1 LGFGLSELSIWPEA
15 ADKLPS
21 SGLGLASKPEKPLT
35 LTKNHR
41 MRHVEICILGAGPG
55 GATAALHLAKAGQ
68 NVLLVDKAVFPRDKI
83 CGDALSGK
91 VLSELRRLRPE
102 LLRDLSGA
110 STQVP
115 SWGIDFFAPNG
126 RRLAVPFKP
135 AFNPALDPAAGHVM
149 KRLDFDDFL
158 VRAVRQKPEIELL
171 EGVDITQHERTA
183 DGRWLLRTAAGEAL
197 ASARLL
203 LVANGAQSAF
213 ARQIAGHALE
223 PEHHCAGVRAYY
235 EGVTGLSPD
244 NFIELHFIKDFLPG
258 YLWVFPLPNGQAN
271 VGVGMLTKSVSAKK
285 VNLRER
291 LLEMLD
297 THPALKER
305 FRGATRLGPIRGFGL
320 PLGSKRRLISGDGYL
335 LLGDAASLID
345 PFSGEGISHA
355 MVSGRHAADWATRAL
370 AAHDTSAAFL
380 EQYDAAVYRRL
391 GQELRLSYWLQRLL
405 QFPALF
411 NFVAN
416 RAANNATLAETLSSM
431 FLDLDLR
438 ERLRQPGFYVK
449 LLFGRK

>member
-1 LGFGLSELSIWPEA
+1 
-15 ADKLPS
+15 
-21 SGLGLASKPEKPLT
+21 
-35 LTKNHR
+35 
-41 MRHVEICILGAGPG
+41 MRHVDICILGAGPG

-68 NVLLVDKAVFPRDKI
+68 PVLLLDKAVFPRDKI
-83 CGDALSGK
+83 CGDGMSGK
-91 VLSELRRLRPE
+91 VISELKRLGPE
-102 LLRDLSGA
+102 VLSRLSA
-110 STQVP
+110 SAAQIP

-126 RRLAVPFKP
+126 RRLSVPFKP
-135 AFNPALDPAAGHVM
+135 NYNAATDAPAGHVI

-158 VRAVRQKPEIELL
+158 VREVRRQPAIELL
-171 EGVDITQHERTA
+171 EGVDIARHERSA
-183 DGRWLLRTAAGEAL
+183 DGRWLLHTATGETV
-197 ASARLL
+197 ASARIL

-213 ARQIAGHALE
+213 ARQIAGHELE
-223 PEHHCAGVRAYY
+223 PAHHCAGVRAYY

-271 VGVGMLTKSVSAKK
+271 VGVGMLTQAISAKK
-285 VNLRER
+285 VNLREK
-291 LLEMLD
+291 LAEMLD
-297 THPALKER
+297 THPALQER
-305 FRGATRLGPIRGFGL
+305 FRSARRLGSVRGFGL
-320 PLGSKRRLISGDGYL
+320 PLGSKRRPISGDAYL

-345 PFSGEGISHA
+345 PFTGEGISHA

-380 EQYDAAVYRRL
+380 KQYDAAVYRRL
-391 GQELRLSYWLQRLL
+391 GQELRLSHWLQRLL

-431 FLDLDLR
+431 FLDLNLR

-449 LLFGRK
+449 LLFGGK

>member
-1 LGFGLSELSIWPEA
+1 
-15 ADKLPS
+15 
-21 SGLGLASKPEKPLT
+21 
-35 LTKNHR
+35 
-41 MRHVEICILGAGPG
+41 MRHVDICILGAGPG
-55 GATAALHLAKAGQ
+55 GASAALHLANAGQ
-68 NVLLVDKAVFPRDKI
+68 PVLLLDKAVFPRDKI

-91 VLSELRRLRPE
+91 VLSELRRLGPE
-102 LLRDLSGA
+102 LPARLAA
-110 STQVP
+110 SAGQVP

-126 RRLAVPFKP
+126 QRLGVPFQPRYNKTVD
-135 AFNPALDPAAGHVM
+135 AAAGHVM
-149 KRLDFDDFL
+149 KRLDFDNFL
-158 VRAVRQKPEIELL
+158 VEEVRRRPEIELL
-171 EGVDITQHERTA
+171 EGVDVAPPERTA
-183 DGRWLLRTAAGEAL
+183 EGRWLVRSGGGDEI

-223 PEHHCAGVRAYY
+223 PAHHCAGVRAYY

-244 NFIELHFIKDFLPG
+244 NFIELHFIQDFLPG

-271 VGVGMLTKSVSAKK
+271 VGAGMLTKAVSAKK

-291 LLEMLD
+291 MTEMLA
-297 THPALKER
+297 THPALKDR
-305 FRGATRLGPIRGFGL
+305 FRDAKRLGPIKGFGL
-320 PLGSKRRLISGDGYL
+320 PLGSRRRVISGDGYL

-355 MVSGRHAADWATRAL
+355 MVSGRHAADWAARAL

-380 EQYDAAVYRRL
+380 RQYDAAVYRRL
-391 GQELRLSYWLQRLL
+391 GQELRLSHWLQRLL
-405 QFPALF
+405 QFPSLF

-416 RAANNATLAETLSSM
+416 RAANNPTLAETISGM

-438 ERLRQPGFYVK
+438 ERLRQPSFYLK